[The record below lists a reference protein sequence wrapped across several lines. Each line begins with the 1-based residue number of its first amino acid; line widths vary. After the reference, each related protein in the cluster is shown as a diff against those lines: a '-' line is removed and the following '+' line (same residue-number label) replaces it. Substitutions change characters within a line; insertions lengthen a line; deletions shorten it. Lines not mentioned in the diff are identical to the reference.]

1 MSSVAEDSPLH
12 ATAVTQKTPRDERE
26 RERGEK
32 TETKSTCL
40 FVALR
45 GQENVLKT
53 KSFVQCSVYQSLSPS
68 LSVSFPFTSVKIL
81 SVCAVLNMKCIYEIY
96 GRFSIFLK
104 HALNIRIYR
113 MPINFC

>member
-12 ATAVTQKTPRDERE
+12 ATAVTQKTPRDE

-81 SVCAVLNMKCIYEIY
+81 
-96 GRFSIFLK
+96 F
-104 HALNIRIYR
+104 
-113 MPINFC
+113 